1 MYKHTYIFIFINKF
15 EYVYIY
21 TCIFRWDE
29 WVPKA
34 RLRWAV
40 DKNEIVQ
47 IQSDDIVELWCCGA
61 NVPGAWLE
69 SKGTCFIGSFVVLS
83 LVLIFSAYAIP
94 TYSSLLCALIN
105 PWL

>member
-1 MYKHTYIFIFINKF
+1 MYIRTY
-15 EYVYIY
+15 
-21 TCIFRWDE
+21 IFRWDE

-40 DKNEIVQ
+40 DKNEIAH

-69 SKGTCFIGSFVVLS
+69 SKGTCFLGFFVLS
-83 LVLIFSAYAIP
+83 FIITVFIFSAYAFP
-94 TYSSLLCALIN
+94 AGLCFLCAFIATL
-105 PWL
+105 L